1 MHFLITLVA
10 SVFVFGLALL
20 FHEAG
25 HFATAKKCG
34 IQVNEFSIGMGPA
47 LFSRVHGGT
56 RYSLRLLPI
65 GGYVSMEGEDGE
77 VDPDERPEGASGLPF
92 GKVSI
97 PRRVL
102 VVAAGALMNFV
113 LGFLVL
119 LILICNQDQIVS
131 RKIYSFSDGA
141 MCHATGLEVG
151 DEILAVNG
159 RRCFVAND
167 IVYELARTENGRA
180 DFTVRRDGATVQLQ
194 DVQFD
199 TQQQEDGTTRMSL
212 GFVVYG
218 LKKTPLNVLKETGC
232 SVLYYGRIVVRSLQ
246 DLATGRAGINDL
258 SGPVGIIRAIGE
270 AAGYGWRDVLSLM
283 ALLTVNLGIVNLL
296 PLPALDGGRI
306 VLLLLE
312 GVRGKP
318 LPAKVEQWI
327 NVCGMAL
334 LLALMMFVTMQ
345 DVGRLL

>member
-1 MHFLITLVA
+1 
-10 SVFVFGLALL
+10 
-20 FHEAG
+20 
-25 HFATAKKCG
+25 
-34 IQVNEFSIGMGPA
+34 MGPA

-283 ALLTVNLGIVNLL
+283 ALLTVNLGIFNLL

>member
-56 RYSLRLLPI
+56 QYSLRLLPI

-119 LILICNQDQIVS
+119 LIRTRSSAAKFTAFPMEPC
-131 RKIYSFSDGA
+131 
-141 MCHATGLEVG
+141 ATPP
-151 DEILAVNG
+151 AWKW
-159 RRCFVAND
+159 
-167 IVYELARTENGRA
+167 
-180 DFTVRRDGATVQLQ
+180 
-194 DVQFD
+194 
-199 TQQQEDGTTRMSL
+199 GT
-212 GFVVYG
+212 
-218 LKKTPLNVLKETGC
+218 
-232 SVLYYGRIVVRSLQ
+232 RSW
-246 DLATGRAGINDL
+246 
-258 SGPVGIIRAIGE
+258 P
-270 AAGYGWRDVLSLM
+270 
-283 ALLTVNLGIVNLL
+283 
-296 PLPALDGGRI
+296 
-306 VLLLLE
+306 
-312 GVRGKP
+312 
-318 LPAKVEQWI
+318 
-327 NVCGMAL
+327 
-334 LLALMMFVTMQ
+334 
-345 DVGRLL
+345 

>member
-102 VVAAGALMNFV
+102 VVAAGAV
-113 LGFLVL
+113 LHPGE
-119 LILICNQDQIVS
+119 
-131 RKIYSFSDGA
+131 G
-141 MCHATGLEVG
+141 G
-151 DEILAVNG
+151 
-159 RRCFVAND
+159 
-167 IVYELARTENGRA
+167 
-180 DFTVRRDGATVQLQ
+180 RDGAPVFATLFLGKGAYGNVDL
-194 DVQFD
+194 
-199 TQQQEDGTTRMSL
+199 EDGTDVIIKQRGSA
-212 GFVVYG
+212 GSG
-218 LKKTPLNVLKETGC
+218 DPLDQRS
-232 SVLYYGRIVVRSLQ
+232 SVGWKSTYAAKILMPEFLVRVESGS
-246 DLATGRAGINDL
+246 ACGGGVAGN
-258 SGPVGIIRAIGE
+258 
-270 AAGYGWRDVLSLM
+270 
-283 ALLTVNLGIVNLL
+283 
-296 PLPALDGGRI
+296 
-306 VLLLLE
+306 
-312 GVRGKP
+312 
-318 LPAKVEQWI
+318 
-327 NVCGMAL
+327 
-334 LLALMMFVTMQ
+334 
-345 DVGRLL
+345 

>member
-1 MHFLITLVA
+1 MSVIITTIA
-10 SVFVFGLALL
+10 SIFVFSVVILI
-20 FHEAG
+20 HEFG
-25 HFATAKKCG
+25 HYWTARRCG
-34 IQVNEFSIGMGPA
+34 IRVNEFSIGMGPA
-47 LFSRVHGGT
+47 LVCWVKNGIQ
-56 RYSLRLLPI
+56 YSLRLLPI

-246 DLATGRAGINDL
+246 DLATGRVGINDL
-258 SGPVGIIRAIGE
+258 SGPVGIISAIGE

-283 ALLTVNLGIVNLL
+283 ALLTVNLGILNLL

>member
-1 MHFLITLVA
+1 M
-10 SVFVFGLALL
+10 
-20 FHEAG
+20 
-25 HFATAKKCG
+25 
-34 IQVNEFSIGMGPA
+34 
-47 LFSRVHGGT
+47 
-56 RYSLRLLPI
+56 
-65 GGYVSMEGEDGE
+65 
-77 VDPDERPEGASGLPF
+77 
-92 GKVSI
+92 
-97 PRRVL
+97 
-102 VVAAGALMNFV
+102 
-113 LGFLVL
+113 
-119 LILICNQDQIVS
+119 
-131 RKIYSFSDGA
+131 
-141 MCHATGLEVG
+141 
-151 DEILAVNG
+151 
-159 RRCFVAND
+159 AND
-167 IVYELARTENGRA
+167 IVYELARTEDGRA
-180 DFTVRRDGATVQLQ
+180 DFTVRRDGATIQLQ
-194 DVQFD
+194 GVQFD

-258 SGPVGIIRAIGE
+258 SGPVGIISAIGE

-283 ALLTVNLGIVNLL
+283 ALLTVNLGIFNLL

>member
-119 LILICNQDQIVS
+119 LILIWLWDS
-131 RKIYSFSDGA
+131 W
-141 MCHATGLEVG
+141 
-151 DEILAVNG
+151 
-159 RRCFVAND
+159 
-167 IVYELARTENGRA
+167 
-180 DFTVRRDGATVQLQ
+180 
-194 DVQFD
+194 
-199 TQQQEDGTTRMSL
+199 
-212 GFVVYG
+212 GF
-218 LKKTPLNVLKETGC
+218 
-232 SVLYYGRIVVRSLQ
+232 
-246 DLATGRAGINDL
+246 
-258 SGPVGIIRAIGE
+258 AIGVIGVV
-270 AAGYGWRDVLSLM
+270 ALIASTKTVVGKGYLYPLIPFNGKKLM
-283 ALLTVNLGIVNLL
+283 
-296 PLPALDGGRI
+296 
-306 VLLLLE
+306 
-312 GVRGKP
+312 
-318 LPAKVEQWI
+318 
-327 NVCGMAL
+327 
-334 LLALMMFVTMQ
+334 
-345 DVGRLL
+345 RLLRRRPINKDNT